1 MGLFRK
7 GKTRIT
13 AKFHWSDLEVCSHS
27 RERKTLSYSQ
37 KNTVDLDQ
45 VVHNDELIFKIP
57 VRCSL
62 DEIFLIF
69 CLNFADG
76 KFLSAVCLLKGSFK
90 LTLILFDWNRSPV
103 RSFCHIFCCTN
114 IPYLSGYKMG
124 FCPSRTTSNN

>member
-13 AKFHWSDLEVCSHS
+13 AKFHWTDLEVCSHS

-45 VVHNDELIFKIP
+45 VVHNDELFFVLP

-62 DEIFLIF
+62 DEIFLSFF

-76 KFLSAVCLLKGSFK
+76 KSVVCC
-90 LTLILFDWNRSPV
+90 LFNKRK
-103 RSFCHIFCCTN
+103 F
-114 IPYLSGYKMG
+114 
-124 FCPSRTTSNN
+124 